1 VDIAV
6 VGGARRRASVIG
18 MGATDQAF
26 ASPQERWVG
35 VSPRLRTMRRLE
47 LGAIA
52 VVIAAGVAV
61 AFAAAGSIAGAVMG
75 AVGVAL
81 FAAAGFIVVGRNY
94 DSWGYAE
101 RGADLLV
108 THGVMVRRLVVVP
121 YGRMQLVDVTAGPIE
136 RRFGIS
142 TLRLHTASAGTDAR
156 IHGLT
161 AAEAT
166 RLRDRLAALG
176 ESQSA
181 GL

>member
-1 VDIAV
+1 
-6 VGGARRRASVIG
+6 
-18 MGATDQAF
+18 MQQAF
-26 ASPQERWVG
+26 APPGETWVG
-35 VSPRLRTMRRLE
+35 VSPKLRAMRRTVIGVVAGL
-47 LGAIA
+47 LA
-52 VVIAAGVAV
+52 VGLAV
-61 AFAAAGSIAGAVMG
+61 AFVAAGSVISALFAVIG
-75 AVGVAL
+75 IVL
-81 FAAAGFIVVGRNY
+81 FAAAGFIIVGRNY
-94 DSWGYAE
+94 ASWGYAE

-108 THGVMVRRLVVVP
+108 THGVLIRRLVVVP

-161 AAEAT
+161 AAEAN

>member
-1 VDIAV
+1 
-6 VGGARRRASVIG
+6 
-18 MGATDQAF
+18 MQQAF
-26 ASPQERWVG
+26 APPGETWVG
-35 VSPRLRTMRRLE
+35 VSPKLRAMRRTVIGVVAAL
-47 LGAIA
+47 LA
-52 VVIAAGVAV
+52 VGLAV
-61 AFAAAGSIAGAVMG
+61 AFVAAGSAISAVF
-75 AVGVAL
+75 AVIGIVL
-81 FAAAGFIVVGRNY
+81 FAAAGFIIVGRNY
-94 DSWGYAE
+94 ASWGYAE

-108 THGVMVRRLVVVP
+108 THGVLIRRLVVVP

-161 AAEAT
+161 ANEAN

>member
-1 VDIAV
+1 
-6 VGGARRRASVIG
+6 
-18 MGATDQAF
+18 MQEAF
-26 ASPQERWVG
+26 ASPVDNWVR
-35 VSPRLRTMRRLE
+35 VSVRLRAMRRVL
-47 LGAIA
+47 LGALGISVA
-52 VVIAAGVAV
+52 VIAGVLLAIAGFVL
-61 AFAAAGSIAGAVMG
+61 AAAVTVVVVLAIC
-75 AVGVAL
+75 
-81 FAAAGFIVVGRNY
+81 AAALVVVGRNY

-108 THGVMVRRLVVVP
+108 THGVMWRRLVVVP

-161 AAEAT
+161 ASEAT

>member
-1 VDIAV
+1 
-6 VGGARRRASVIG
+6 
-18 MGATDQAF
+18 MQEAF
-26 ASPQERWVG
+26 ASPVESWVR
-35 VSPRLRTMRRLE
+35 VSVRLRTMRRVLLGVVGVVVAA
-47 LGAIA
+47 LGAVVLTIAGSVLAA
-52 VVIAAGVAV
+52 VVTVVVVLVIC
-61 AFAAAGSIAGAVMG
+61 AAAFV
-75 AVGVAL
+75 
-81 FAAAGFIVVGRNY
+81 VVGRNY

-108 THGVMVRRLVVVP
+108 THGVMWRRLVVVP
-121 YGRMQLVDVTAGPIE
+121 YGRMQLVDVTAGPVE
-136 RRFGIS
+136 RKFGIS

-161 AAEAT
+161 AAEAN

>member
-1 VDIAV
+1 
-6 VGGARRRASVIG
+6 
-18 MGATDQAF
+18 MQQAF
-26 ASPQERWVG
+26 ASPVDDWAR
-35 VSPRLRTMRRLE
+35 VSVRLRTMRRVL
-47 LGAIA
+47 LGVPGVLA
-52 VVIAAGVAV
+52 VV
-61 AFAAAGSIAGAVMG
+61 
-75 AVGVAL
+75 VGVAL
-81 FAAAGFIVVGRNY
+81 AIAGSVLAAVITVVVVLAICAGAFVVIGRNY

-108 THGVMVRRLVVVP
+108 THGVMWRRLVVVP

-136 RRFGIS
+136 RKFGIS